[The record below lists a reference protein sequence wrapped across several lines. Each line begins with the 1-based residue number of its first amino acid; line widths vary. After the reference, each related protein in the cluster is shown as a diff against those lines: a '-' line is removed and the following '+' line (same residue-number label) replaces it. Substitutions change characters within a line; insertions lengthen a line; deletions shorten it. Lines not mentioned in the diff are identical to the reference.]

1 MRGEVCVCWG
11 GGGSL
16 NDFKFGT
23 FIGRFPSD
31 CLASMA
37 VKGLILPAS
46 SHTPLPI
53 ERKTAIRVFFS

>member
-1 MRGEVCVCWG
+1 MLGG

-23 FIGRFPSD
+23 LIGRFPSD